1 MWMRIRT
8 YMADGPIG
16 TMCRVGGGMVAARFA
31 ARTCETM
38 TRPRGILAQDE
49 GAKASAHDHPVG
61 QASKQAQS
69 MTRSARSEP

>member
-8 YMADGPIG
+8 HMADGPIG

-49 GAKASAHDHPVG
+49 GAKANAHMHMTTLSG
-61 QASKQAQS
+61 KRQSKLKA
-69 MTRSARSEP
+69 